1 MMGGSR
7 VHGTGRTSAHQE
19 DHVATGTISRLTD
32 RGFGFIKQED
42 GTDLFFHRSQVT
54 GTGFD
59 ALTQG
64 QSVTYE
70 KGVSDRSKK
79 EEAQNVSAA

>member
-1 MMGGSR
+1 M
-7 VHGTGRTSAHQE
+7 
-19 DHVATGTISRLTD
+19 
-32 RGFGFIKQED
+32 
-42 GTDLFFHRSQVT
+42 T